1 MNNII
6 VQVAVY
12 DTIPPIGI
20 HNLNNGLP
28 QVFQLHQN
36 YPNPFNPVTKIK
48 FDIPKFSNVKIRV
61 YDVIGNEVAQLF
73 NGELNA
79 GYYEADFN
87 ASSYASGVYFY
98 KIEAGDY
105 NSVKRMILVK

>member
-6 VQVAVY
+6 VQIAVY
-12 DTIPPIGI
+12 DTIVPFGI
-20 HNLNNGLP
+20 QNLNTGVP
-28 QVFQLHQN
+28 QVYQLHQN

-48 FDIPKFSNVKIRV
+48 FDIPKFSNVKVKI

-73 NGELNA
+73 NGELEA

-87 ASSYASGVYFY
+87 ASNYASGVYFY
-98 KIEAGDY
+98 RIDAGDY
-105 NSVKRMILVK
+105 SSVKRMVLVK